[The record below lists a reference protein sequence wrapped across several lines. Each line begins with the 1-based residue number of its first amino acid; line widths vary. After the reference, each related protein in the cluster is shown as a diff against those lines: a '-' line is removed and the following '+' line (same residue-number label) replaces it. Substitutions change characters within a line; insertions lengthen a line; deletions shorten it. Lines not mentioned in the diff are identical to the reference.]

1 MVSQEQMDT
10 NCLLQILKLLLSNF
24 PRRKLYIFCPM
35 TNTTNPGLATEEK
48 LNPVLVPVLKK
59 VMKKLVEYTDKVN
72 NEDEEAIPSKLAT
85 TVAIFSIVFNELD
98 NSDDMEQVKEWINRY
113 INKLEVEDP
122 IVIKPIVTLLLQS
135 VIKLKPSSSLGLEVA
150 KGLHSLTWCCPCCW
164 RLGGSV
170 SLM

>member
-1 MVSQEQMDT
+1 
-10 NCLLQILKLLLSNF
+10 
-24 PRRKLYIFCPM
+24 M
-35 TNTTNPGLATEEK
+35 TNTNPGLATEEK
-48 LNPVLVPVLKK
+48 LNPVLVAVLKK

-72 NEDEEAIPSKLAT
+72 NEDEEVIPSKLAT
-85 TVAIFSIVFNELD
+85 TDAIFSKVFNELD

-135 VIKLKPSSSLGLEVA
+135 VIKLKPSSSL
-150 KGLHSLTWCCPCCW
+150 TWCCPCCW